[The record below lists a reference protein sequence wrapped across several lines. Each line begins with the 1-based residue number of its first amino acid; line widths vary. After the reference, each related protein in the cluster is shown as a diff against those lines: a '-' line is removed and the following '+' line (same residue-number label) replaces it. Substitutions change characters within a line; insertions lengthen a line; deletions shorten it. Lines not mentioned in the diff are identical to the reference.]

1 MTKPVE
7 SNSKTTKLYRIIWGS
22 ILAVGLI
29 VEAVSLPSG
38 HRDTLSETVWD
49 TVRWTNWR
57 LLFLPAWT
65 WLTWHWV
72 LRRQQDIDWQ
82 DAVAIAIGLIWA
94 IAEIIIDR

>member
-1 MTKPVE
+1 MTETP
-7 SNSKTTKLYRIIWGS
+7 STTTKVYRKIWGYM
-22 ILAVGLI
+22 LMVGLI
-29 VEAVSLPSG
+29 VEAFTLPHG

-72 LRRQQDIDWQ
+72 LRKEQTLDYKDLI
-82 DAVAIAIGLIWA
+82 AVAIGLIWA
-94 IAEIIIDR
+94 IIEILRK